1 MPATCAIGS
10 SRAYRTRWWALGVL
24 SFGLFLA
31 SLDNT
36 ILNVALPTLA
46 RELGASTD
54 ELQWTVAASN
64 LGSSKASA
72 PHVSAVSR

>member
-24 SFGLFLA
+24 SFGLFMA

-54 ELQWTVAASN
+54 ELQ
-64 LGSSKASA
+64 
-72 PHVSAVSR
+72 